1 MIRPVTLKDLFQLEI
16 LRCKLIFILLNVG
29 KDLLR
34 TESKSPSEPACN
46 RPSNK
51 GLGALVGL
59 YCLEGT
65 RVAAIAF
72 SLMGT
77 CFFHPIIPF
86 DMG

>member
-1 MIRPVTLKDLFQLEI
+1 M
-16 LRCKLIFILLNVG
+16 FILNVG

-34 TESKSPSEPACN
+34 TESKSPSKPACN
-46 RPSNK
+46 QLSNK

-59 YCLEGT
+59 YRLEGT
-65 RVAAIAF
+65 RVATIAF
-72 SLMGT
+72 SLMST